1 MPSILP
7 PGFSF
12 LFCSSRHPVFQ
23 SYFLCPVCDELD
35 SLEARGQQVTMPEE
49 QQVVEPGFTWGNS
62 PETGGAMPD
71 AWGGTS
77 WDLPPNVW
85 GTKL

>member
-1 MPSILP
+1 
-7 PGFSF
+7 
-12 LFCSSRHPVFQ
+12 
-23 SYFLCPVCDELD
+23 
-35 SLEARGQQVTMPEE
+35 MPEE
-49 QQVVEPGFTWGNS
+49 QQVVEPSFTWGNS

-77 WDLPPNVW
+77 WDLPPNAR